1 MAHIFE
7 YFPFDQNLE
16 APQPLYLGSMPSPKA
31 ISKRGGTP
39 GMVEFHATAKTRNP
53 WRGLKKKNSE
63 ASWWFQPLW
72 KVLVKLKVFP
82 K

>member
-53 WRGLKKKNSE
+53 WRGLKKKT
-63 ASWWFQPLW
+63 A
-72 KVLVKLKVFP
+72 KLVGGFNPFEKY
-82 K
+82 